1 MLKKLIAWDFD
12 KTLAER
18 KNGMWAQ
25 TLSEIALDKAGVNI
39 SQEKFIPYLQKGFFW
54 HEWEQD
60 HIHIK
65 TSFDWWQKMQPI
77 FENAFKK
84 NGIKSNLAK
93 FVRDYYTNS
102 VKWNIIDFAEEVLES
117 FSARNF
123 YQVVLSNH
131 VPELEELI
139 TNLGIRKYFKEVYNS
154 ALTGYE
160 KPHQMAFQLIKD
172 DFPEVEEFWMV
183 GDSLNIDIKGGKN
196 AEFKTIWFN
205 PNGKNCDEKGI
216 VDNEIVSLKEIKK

>member
-1 MLKKLIAWDFD
+1 
-12 KTLAER
+12 
-18 KNGMWAQ
+18 
-25 TLSEIALDKAGVNI
+25 
-39 SQEKFIPYLQKGFFW
+39 
-54 HEWEQD
+54 
-60 HIHIK
+60 
-65 TSFDWWQKMQPI
+65 MQPI

-84 NGIKSNLAK
+84 NGIDSNLAK
-93 FVRDYYTNS
+93 FVRYYYTNPD
-102 VKWNIIDFAEEVLES
+102 KWNLIDFAEEVLES

-160 KPHQMAFQLIKD
+160 KPHQMAFQLVKD
-172 DFPEVEEFWMV
+172 SFPEVEEFWMV

-205 PNGKNCDEKGI
+205 PNGKKCNEKGI
-216 VDNEIVSLKEIKK
+216 VEKEIACLKEIEEL